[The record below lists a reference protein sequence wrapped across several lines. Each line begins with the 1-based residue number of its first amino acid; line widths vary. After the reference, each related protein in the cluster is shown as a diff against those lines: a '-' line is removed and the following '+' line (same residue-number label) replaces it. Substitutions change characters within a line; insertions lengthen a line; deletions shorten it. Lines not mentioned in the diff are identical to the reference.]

1 MNVFVIGG
9 TGYIGGSVATRLVT
23 AGHRVRGLVRD
34 PAKVAALAATGVVP
48 VPGEV
53 ADAGLLAREARAGD
67 AVVNAAD
74 SDDRGTVEALI
85 AALAGSG
92 KALVHTSG
100 TSVVADDG
108 HGERSATVIDETT
121 SWTPVPDKAARAAID
136 RLVVDAAARGVRS
149 VVLCNPLIYGTGLGL
164 HKDSIQIP
172 TLARIA
178 RERGAAHHVGAGRNV
193 WSNVHVADMADLYLL
208 ALERAP
214 AGSFYF
220 VENGEASFA
229 DVTAAIGRALGLGE
243 PVAWPLAEAVQAL
256 GEQRARWALASNSRV
271 RARRA
276 RDELGWAPSRPGLLA
291 WIEEEL
297 KAASP

>member
-1 MNVFVIGG
+1 MDVFVIGA
-9 TGYIGGSVATRLVT
+9 TGYIGGSVATRLVA

-48 VPGEV
+48 VSGEV

-74 SDDRGTVEALI
+74 SDDRDTVEALI

-108 HGERSATVIDETT
+108 QGEGPGPVIDEKTP
-121 SWTPVPDKAARAAID
+121 WTPVPAKAARAAID
-136 RLVVDAAARGVRS
+136 RLVVEAAARGVRS
-149 VVLCNPLIYGTGLGL
+149 IVLCNPLIYGTGLGL
-164 HKDSIQIP
+164 HKDSIQVP

-178 RERGAAHHVGAGRNV
+178 RERGTPHHVGAGRNV
-193 WSNVHVADMADLYLL
+193 WSNVHVEDMADLYLL

-214 AGSFYF
+214 AGSFCF

-229 DVTAAIGRALGLGE
+229 EITAAIGRALGLGE
-243 PVAWPLAEAVQAL
+243 PVTWPLEEAVQAR

-276 RDELGWAPSRPGLLA
+276 RAELGWAPRHGSVVA
-291 WIEEEL
+291 WIEREL
-297 KAASP
+297 SRR